1 LWLLYRRC
9 GQGAVTVGAGVDFSE
24 DARGETGDN
33 DESDGSG
40 VDIQVCLFNVEDK
53 YALSVKRC
61 KGT

>member
-1 LWLLYRRC
+1 
-9 GQGAVTVGAGVDFSE
+9 VTVWTGIDFSE
-24 DARGETGDN
+24 DGRSKAGDN

-53 YALSVKRC
+53 YAPSVKRC